1 MDLFGIKAAKKLDIV
16 LKAMQ
21 TSNVSDMINRFATK
35 IFANYSVIKE
45 MDAYQTMD
53 QIYCVVRKLAT
64 CSALIPFYGYD
75 KKGEDLPD
83 SDNLVTFL
91 STLDFEEKEKLYTY
105 LYLNGEVFAL
115 KNRTELGSN
124 QGMVSSL
131 TYLHPSRVTLSI
143 SNDFPRQV
151 LGYNYFEVETGNN
164 IPIDLDDMIFI
175 KSFNP
180 SSNTMEEFRGLSPV
194 KVLARTIT
202 RIRAGEDVTVA
213 QLQNGGGKD
222 IVYDKTP
229 GTDTTILGKQRDS
242 YSRFA
247 RNKDNSGAPY
257 FAAGEMGVINLGST
271 LTDMEVT
278 ALAGI
283 DFDRI
288 CNAFGISSILF
299 NEKSAATESNVE
311 NMLAEAYTNTMIPAV
326 NKVEGALNKGLMLN
340 TDTPEI
346 KTKGN
351 IKCDT
356 SDIKALQE
364 DQAEQTT
371 ALAAAWWLTPNE
383 KRAAQMYDKST
394 DELMDKILIPSNLV
408 PIEDLI
414 MPDPL
419 ENAAADYQAGRANV
433 VPLKTGTN
441 G

>member
-1 MDLFGIKAAKKLDIV
+1 MKFITNKKWDALEGQ

-21 TSNVSDMINRFATK
+21 SSNVSDLINRFSMR
-35 IFANYSVIKE
+35 IFASYSVVRE

-53 QIYCVVRKLAT
+53 QVYCVVKKLAT

-75 KKGEDLPD
+75 KKGEDLPEN
-83 SDNLVTFL
+83 DNLVTFL
-91 STLDFEEKEKLYTY
+91 NTLDFEEKEKLYTY

-124 QGMVSSL
+124 SNMVGSL
-131 TYLHPSRVTLSI
+131 TYLHPSRVSLSI

-151 LGYNYFEVETGNN
+151 IGYNYFEVETGNN

-180 SSNTMEEFRGLSPV
+180 SANTMDEFRGLSPV
-194 KVLARTIT
+194 KVLARTLT
-202 RIRAGEDVTVA
+202 RIKAGEDVTVA

-229 GTDTTILGKQRDS
+229 SLDVTIIGQRKDN

-247 RNKDNSGAPY
+247 RNTDNAGAPY
-257 FAAGEMGVINLGST
+257 FSVGEMGVIHLGST

-311 NMLAEAYTNTMIPAV
+311 NMLAEAYTNTIIPTV
-326 NKVEGALNKGLMLN
+326 LKVEGGLNKGLVLN
-340 TDTPEI
+340 TSTPEI
-346 KTKGN
+346 KTKGV

-364 DQAEQTT
+364 DQVEQTT

-383 KRAAQMYDKST
+383 KRAAQMYDQSD

-408 PIEDLI
+408 PIEDLV

-419 ENAAADYQAGRANV
+419 ENTANDYQPGRANV